1 MDALEL
7 EEPQARADGPPTD
20 GMVGRR
26 RPLSVVTRSRHPFG
40 AAVVTTLGVL
50 LTVALAFAVVQV
62 ATVLLAIVLAVFLAL
77 GLDPLVKWLG
87 TRGVGRGWAVGLVF
101 GVFAVIVTVFVAFVL
116 PRAIAQVIE
125 LAQSVPDAM
134 AAIVRTEWFQT
145 ATSTMG
151 IDPEGFRAAVVDVL
165 ADPGRLLALTGG
177 LLSTAGGIAGSI
189 SNTFVIVVL
198 TLYFLASLEAM
209 KRTFYR
215 LVSAPSRPTVERLTE
230 RITDSMGG
238 FVMTMIVLG
247 ACNAGIVLLLN
258 ILLGLPFPTLM
269 AVVAFFLT
277 LIPVVGSVLF
287 WIVGT
292 TVALF
297 ADPTAAIVF
306 ALAYLVYMQI
316 ESYVLTPRLMGR
328 TIEMPGIL
336 VLVGALLGAALL
348 GLLGALV
355 AVPVAAA
362 ITLIIREVV
371 LPRQDRAVTHDL

>member
-1 MDALEL
+1 MDALDL
-7 EEPQARADGPPTD
+7 EKPQAREDEQPT
-20 GMVGRR
+20 GGVLRTR
-26 RPLSVVTRSRHPFG
+26 RPLSVVTRARHPFG
-40 AAVVTTLGVL
+40 AAVVATLGVL
-50 LTVALAFAVVQV
+50 LTVALAFAVMQV
-62 ATVLLAIVLAVFLAL
+62 ANVLLAILLAVFLAL

-87 TRGVGRGWAVGLVF
+87 TKGVGRGWAVGLVF
-101 GVFAVIVTVFVAFVL
+101 GVFAVIVAAFVAFVL

-125 LAQSVPDAM
+125 LAQSIPDAM
-134 AAIVRTEWFQT
+134 AAITRTEWFQT

-151 IDPEGFRAAVVDVL
+151 IDAEAFRAAVVDLL
-165 ADPGRLLALTGG
+165 ADPGRLVALTGG
-177 LLSTAGGIAGSI
+177 LLAAAGGVAGSI

-198 TLYFLASLEAM
+198 TLYFLGSIEVM

-215 LVSAPSRPTVERLTE
+215 LVSAPSRATVVRLTE
-230 RITDSMGG
+230 TITDSMGG

-247 ACNAGIVLLLN
+247 ACNAGVVLLLN
-258 ILLGLPFPTLM
+258 IVLGLPFPTLM

-292 TVALF
+292 AVALF

-328 TIEMPGIL
+328 TIQMPGIL

-355 AVPVAAA
+355 AVPVTAAL
-362 ITLIIREVV
+362 TLIIREVV
-371 LPRQDRAVTHDL
+371 LPRQDSVVAHDL